1 MRRTAVEKAD
11 FIDKEYREYLR
22 SSYSFGN
29 DKYQDLYE
37 KRLNE
42 EVVLCQDL
50 RQLKYLFF

>member
-42 EVVLCQDL
+42 EELY
-50 RQLKYLFF
+50 KGPFFAYVYAI